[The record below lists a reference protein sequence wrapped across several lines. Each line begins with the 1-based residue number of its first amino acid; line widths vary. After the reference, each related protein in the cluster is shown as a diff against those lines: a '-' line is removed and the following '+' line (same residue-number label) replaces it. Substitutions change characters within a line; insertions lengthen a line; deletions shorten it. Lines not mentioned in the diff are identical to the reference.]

1 MQRQGSFSQAEYAGK
16 KKQTRRD
23 KFLAEMEQVVPWA
36 RLVERLRP
44 FYPKGERG
52 RPPIGLERML
62 RLYFLQQWYGLA
74 DEALEDA
81 LYDSQALRGFAGIDL
96 SVAAVPDA
104 TTVLNF
110 RHWLEEHDLTRA
122 LFDEVGAM
130 LEERGLLMRQGTIVD
145 ATIIAAPPST
155 KNKSKARDPEM
166 HQTKKGNQWH
176 FGMKAHIG
184 VDVASGVVHTVV
196 GTAANEADI
205 NQTAALLHGQEEA
218 VFADAGYTGADKR
231 PELEDRDVSWNIAI
245 KRSIIKALPKALRD
259 LAEPVERA
267 LSQVRAWVE
276 HPFHIVKNLFRH
288 KKLRYRGLAKN
299 TAQLHTLFALANLV
313 IVKKTLLA
321 QRRPDHTRT
330 LSLIPKTTQET
341 RPQPRF
347 LPPRPLPTG
356 RAARK
361 SGVGRRTVS
370 YPRNVQCF
378 LSAHTFIFIR
388 INRYCRFCELEPRRL
403 GSQKVQSR
411 LGFAAG
417 NRFPGVT
424 SKRGVAK
431 VRKGHGR
438 ACCSLVRAAAVGS
451 ASALNQS

>member
-36 RLVERLRP
+36 RLVDRLRP
-44 FYPKGERG
+44 HYPKGERG
-52 RPPIGLERML
+52 RPPVGLERML
-62 RLYFLQQWYGLA
+62 RIHFLQQWYGLA
-74 DEALEDA
+74 DGAMEDA

-96 SVAAVPDA
+96 TVTAVPEA
-104 TTVLNF
+104 TTILNF
-110 RHWLEEHDLTRA
+110 RHWLEQHELSQA
-122 LFDEVGAM
+122 LFAEVSAM

-205 NQTAALLHGQEEA
+205 NQMAAVLHGAEED

-231 PELEDRDVSWNIAI
+231 PEHEDRHVCWNIAI
-245 KRSIIKALPKALRD
+245 KRSIIKALPKGLRD

-267 LSQVRAWVE
+267 LAQVRAWVE

-313 IVKKTLLA
+313 IVKKTLL
-321 QRRPDHTRT
+321 
-330 LSLIPKTTQET
+330 
-341 RPQPRF
+341 
-347 LPPRPLPTG
+347 
-356 RAARK
+356 
-361 SGVGRRTVS
+361 
-370 YPRNVQCF
+370 
-378 LSAHTFIFIR
+378 
-388 INRYCRFCELEPRRL
+388 
-403 GSQKVQSR
+403 VQSR
-411 LGFAAG
+411 A
-417 NRFPGVT
+417 
-424 SKRGVAK
+424 
-431 VRKGHGR
+431 
-438 ACCSLVRAAAVGS
+438 
-451 ASALNQS
+451 

>member
-36 RLVERLRP
+36 RLVTRLRP
-44 FYPKGERG
+44 FYPKGKRG
-52 RPPIGLERML
+52 RPPVGLERML
-62 RLYFLQQWYGLA
+62 RIYFLQQWYGLA
-74 DEALEDA
+74 DGALEDA

-96 SVAAVPDA
+96 TATVPEA

-110 RHWLEEHDLTRA
+110 RHWLEQHDLTKV

-166 HQTKKGNQWH
+166 HQTKKANQWH

-184 VDVASGVVHTVV
+184 VDVASGVVHTLT

-205 NQTAALLHGQEEA
+205 NQMAAVLHGREEA

-231 PELEDRDVSWNIAI
+231 PEHADRDVSWNIAI
-245 KRSIIKALPKALRD
+245 KRSIIKALPKGLRD
-259 LAEPVERA
+259 VVEPVERA

-276 HPFHIVKNLFRH
+276 HPFHVVKNLFRH
-288 KKLRYRGLAKN
+288 KKLRYRGLVKN

-321 QRRPDHTRT
+321 QDR
-330 LSLIPKTTQET
+330 
-341 RPQPRF
+341 
-347 LPPRPLPTG
+347 
-356 RAARK
+356 
-361 SGVGRRTVS
+361 V
-370 YPRNVQCF
+370 
-378 LSAHTFIFIR
+378 
-388 INRYCRFCELEPRRL
+388 
-403 GSQKVQSR
+403 
-411 LGFAAG
+411 
-417 NRFPGVT
+417 
-424 SKRGVAK
+424 
-431 VRKGHGR
+431 
-438 ACCSLVRAAAVGS
+438 
-451 ASALNQS
+451 

>member
-23 KFLAEMEQVVPWA
+23 KFLSEMERVVPWA
-36 RLVERLRP
+36 RLVERLQP
-44 FYPKGERG
+44 LYPKGERG

-62 RLYFLQQWYGLA
+62 RLHFLQQWYGLA

-104 TTVLNF
+104 TTVMNF
-110 RHWLEEHDLTRA
+110 RHWLEEHDLTRV

-155 KNKSKARDPEM
+155 KNKKKARDPEM

-184 VDVASGVVHTVV
+184 VDVASGLVHTVV

-205 NQTAALLHGQEEA
+205 NQTASLLHGQESD

-231 PELEDRDVSWNIAI
+231 PDLEDRDVAWNIAI
-245 KRSIIKALPKALRD
+245 RRSIIKALPTSLRE

-267 LSQVRAWVE
+267 LAQVRAWVE

-288 KKLRYRGLAKN
+288 KRLRYRGLFKN
-299 TAQLHTLFALANLV
+299 TAQLRTLFALANLV
-313 IVKKTLLA
+313 IVKKTLL
-321 QRRPDHTRT
+321 
-330 LSLIPKTTQET
+330 
-341 RPQPRF
+341 
-347 LPPRPLPTG
+347 
-356 RAARK
+356 
-361 SGVGRRTVS
+361 
-370 YPRNVQCF
+370 VQGC
-378 LSAHTFIFIR
+378 A
-388 INRYCRFCELEPRRL
+388 
-403 GSQKVQSR
+403 
-411 LGFAAG
+411 
-417 NRFPGVT
+417 
-424 SKRGVAK
+424 
-431 VRKGHGR
+431 
-438 ACCSLVRAAAVGS
+438 
-451 ASALNQS
+451 

>member
-16 KKQTRRD
+16 KRQTRRD
-23 KFLAEMEQVVPWA
+23 KFLAEMEAVVPWA

-52 RPPIGLERML
+52 RPPKGLERML
-62 RLYFLQQWYGLA
+62 RVYFVQQWYGLA

-96 SVAAVPDA
+96 AVERVPDA
-104 TTVLNF
+104 TTILIF
-110 RHWLEEHDLTRA
+110 RHWLERHELTKV
-122 LFDEVGAM
+122 LFDEIGAL

-145 ATIIAAPPST
+145 ATIIAAPSST
-155 KNKSKARDPEM
+155 KNKEKSRDPEM
-166 HQTKKGNQWH
+166 HQTRKGNQWY

-184 VDVASGVVHTVV
+184 VDVASGVVHTVT

-205 NQTAALLHGQEEA
+205 NQMAAVLHGREEA

-231 PELEDRDVSWNIAI
+231 PEHEDRDVSWNITI
-245 KRSIIKALPKALRD
+245 KRSIIKALPKELRD

-276 HPFHIVKNLFRH
+276 HPFHVVKNLFRH

-321 QRRPDHTRT
+321 Q
-330 LSLIPKTTQET
+330 
-341 RPQPRF
+341 
-347 LPPRPLPTG
+347 G
-356 RAARK
+356 RA
-361 SGVGRRTVS
+361 
-370 YPRNVQCF
+370 
-378 LSAHTFIFIR
+378 
-388 INRYCRFCELEPRRL
+388 
-403 GSQKVQSR
+403 
-411 LGFAAG
+411 
-417 NRFPGVT
+417 
-424 SKRGVAK
+424 
-431 VRKGHGR
+431 
-438 ACCSLVRAAAVGS
+438 
-451 ASALNQS
+451 

>member
-23 KFLAEMEQVVPWA
+23 RFLAEMEQVVPWA
-36 RLVERLRP
+36 RLVARLQP

-52 RPPIGLERML
+52 RPPVGLERML

-96 SVAAVPDA
+96 AAATVPDA
-104 TTVLNF
+104 TTVMNF
-110 RHWLEEHDLTRA
+110 RHWLERHDLA
-122 LFDEVGAM
+122 KVLFDEVGAT
-130 LEERGLLMRQGTIVD
+130 LEGRGLLMRQGTIVD

-184 VDVASGVVHTVV
+184 VDVASGVVHTVT

-205 NQTAALLHGQEEA
+205 NQMAAVLHGQEEA

-231 PELEDRDVSWNIAI
+231 PEHADREVSWNIAI
-245 KRSIIKALPKALRD
+245 KRGIIKALPKSLREV
-259 LAEPVERA
+259 AEPVERA
-267 LSQVRAWVE
+267 LAQVRAWVE
-276 HPFHIVKNLFRH
+276 HPFHIIKNLFRH
-288 KKLRYRGLAKN
+288 RKLRYRGLKKN

-321 QRRPDHTRT
+321 QA
-330 LSLIPKTTQET
+330 
-341 RPQPRF
+341 
-347 LPPRPLPTG
+347 
-356 RAARK
+356 RA
-361 SGVGRRTVS
+361 
-370 YPRNVQCF
+370 
-378 LSAHTFIFIR
+378 
-388 INRYCRFCELEPRRL
+388 
-403 GSQKVQSR
+403 
-411 LGFAAG
+411 
-417 NRFPGVT
+417 
-424 SKRGVAK
+424 
-431 VRKGHGR
+431 
-438 ACCSLVRAAAVGS
+438 
-451 ASALNQS
+451 